1 MIKNKINVE
10 SNKENS
16 KENKKV
22 LNTIEDIQSI
32 CKNKEVIH
40 SEGMSMTEIAS
51 ALGLDYNTSK
61 STLIKACAK
70 LEKLFKETDYR
81 DELAEYNSKSYQ
93 RY

>member
-1 MIKNKINVE
+1 MIKNKSNKAK
-10 SNKENS
+10 NKEN
-16 KENKKV
+16 NKKV
-22 LNTIEDIQSI
+22 LNTIEDIKGV

-40 SEGMSMTEIAS
+40 AEGMSVTEIAS

-81 DELAEYNSKSYQ
+81 DELAEYNSKY
-93 RY
+93 

>member
-1 MIKNKINVE
+1 MNKNKEKV
-10 SNKENS
+10 NS
-16 KENKKV
+16 KI
-22 LNTIEDIQSI
+22 LNTTEDIKGV

-40 SEGMSMTEIAS
+40 SEGMSITEIAS

-81 DELAEYNSKSYQ
+81 DELAEYNSKY
-93 RY
+93 